1 MKQLLGRLL
10 GFAAWLSITL
20 SLTAC
25 LQNPDV
31 AQAEAPKTTTAQAG
45 GVINVSNAE
54 LQKLLDEGVP
64 LVDIRL
70 PEEWAETGVITNSK
84 KITLFDARGNV
95 NPNFL
100 AEVQTI
106 TTKDKP
112 IALICRTGNRT
123 RAGSQM
129 LVQSGYK
136 QVYNVTNGIKG
147 WIGEGRAMMR

>member
-1 MKQLLGRLL
+1 MKKLYKRVLFLSAVLITTLG
-10 GFAAWLSITL
+10 LS
-20 SLTAC
+20 AC
-25 LQNPDV
+25 GQTPD
-31 AQAEAPKTTTAQAG
+31 AKAETPKTATVQAG
-45 GVINVSNAE
+45 GVVNISNAE
-54 LQKLLDEGVP
+54 LQRLLDQGVP

-70 PEEWAETGVITNSK
+70 PEEWSETGVVANSH

-100 AEVQTI
+100 AEVQKI
-106 TTKDKP
+106 APKDKP

-136 QVYNVTNGIKG
+136 QVYNVTTGIKS
-147 WIGEGRAMMR
+147 WIGEGRAVTR